1 MPSRIQTIPKL
12 SPTTAEEA
20 RDAILVCL
28 SSDGTD
34 DSLHEH
40 ALEGLRFLE
49 QNPSNL
55 STETHRMRMALMLCR
70 KGDKITGQV
79 RKA

>member
-1 MPSRIQTIPKL
+1 MPSRVQTIPKL

-20 RDAILVCL
+20 RNAILVCL

-49 QNPSNL
+49 QNTSNF
-55 STETHRMRMALMLCR
+55 ETHRMRMALMLCR
-70 KGDKITGQV
+70 KSDKITAKV
-79 RKA
+79 RKG